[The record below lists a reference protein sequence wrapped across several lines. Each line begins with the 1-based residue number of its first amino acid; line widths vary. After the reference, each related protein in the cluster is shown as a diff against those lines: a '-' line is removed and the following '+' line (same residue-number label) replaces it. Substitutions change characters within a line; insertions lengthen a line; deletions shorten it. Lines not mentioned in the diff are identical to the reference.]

1 MNQTRQQRE
10 RARVTLSGIG
20 YKRPGGEA
28 HPSKRTEGVDETV
41 SLFDALC
48 RLSVSGGLKS
58 ILHQPVTL
66 TELYDVK
73 CKSSA

>member
-1 MNQTRQQRE
+1 MGDE
-10 RARVTLSGIG
+10 
-20 YKRPGGEA
+20 KRR
-28 HPSKRTEGVDETV
+28 PSKRTEGVDETV

-48 RLSVSGGLKS
+48 RLSVPGGLRS

-73 CKSSA
+73 CKDRVLA

>member
-1 MNQTRQQRE
+1 MG
-10 RARVTLSGIG
+10 APVLISGTW
-20 YKRPGGEA
+20 YKQLGDEA

-58 ILHQPVTL
+58 IMHQPVTL

-73 CKSSA
+73 CKVSA